1 MSRPETA
8 ANSENL
14 RRVGAPWRAAGVAVV
29 LVAALIIVVGRAQ
42 NFGLHAPLMIAGFA
56 TLALGWVLAFVGVY
70 LRLRQSRR

>member
-1 MSRPETA
+1 MSRPETTA
-8 ANSENL
+8 DPESL

-56 TLALGWVLAFVGVY
+56 ILALGWVLAFVGVL
-70 LRLRQSRR
+70 LRLRQARR